1 MFWIPNKVSD
11 FLTIIA
17 SKSLP
22 VIADLH
28 HFHITNCCFLIL
40 VFIALDIKQYW

>member
-1 MFWIPNKVSD
+1 MFWIPNKISD

-22 VIADLH
+22 VITDLH
-28 HFHITNCCFLIL
+28 HFHRTNYCVLIL
-40 VFIALDIKQYW
+40 VSIALRY

>member
-1 MFWIPNKVSD
+1 MFRIPNKVSD

-28 HFHITNCCFLIL
+28 HVHRTNSCFLIL
-40 VFIALDIKQYW
+40 GSIALRY

>member
-11 FLTIIA
+11 FLKIIA

-22 VIADLH
+22 VIADFLH
-28 HFHITNCCFLIL
+28 VHRTNCCLLIL
-40 VFIALDIKQYW
+40 ISIALRY

>member
-28 HFHITNCCFLIL
+28 HFHRTNSVSYTHLTLPTNSL
-40 VFIALDIKQYW
+40 V